1 MVADPNAASS
11 AAPTPETPAPAPA
24 AAPSAPASAAPSGV
38 RRPESRRRAPYPV
51 RRKVCRFCAEKV
63 RDIDYKQ
70 IQVLRAF
77 ITDTGKI
84 LSARITGNCA
94 SHQRQ
99 LTRCIKRGRN
109 LALLPYVSR

>member
-1 MVADPNAASS
+1 MAAEPNAASS
-11 AAPTPETPAPAPA
+11 AAPET
-24 AAPSAPASAAPSGV
+24 SAPASSSAPGSAASAGA
-38 RRPESRRRAPYPV
+38 RRPAPGGRRAPYPV

-70 IQVLRAF
+70 IQILRTF
-77 ITDTGKI
+77 TTDTGKI

-99 LTRCIKRGRN
+99 LTRAIKRARN

>member
-1 MVADPNAASS
+1 MAVESNAASS
-11 AAPTPETPAPAPA
+11 AASTPETPASASA
-24 AAPSAPASAAPSGV
+24 AAPAGASSAA
-38 RRPESRRRAPYPV
+38 RRPDSRRRAPYPV

-70 IQVLRAF
+70 IQVLRTF
-77 ITDTGKI
+77 TSDTGKI

-99 LTRCIKRGRN
+99 LTRCIKRARN

>member
-1 MVADPNAASS
+1 MPAEDT
-11 AAPTPETPAPAPA
+11 AAPQAAEAPA
-24 AAPSAPASAAPSGV
+24 AAPAAARPAGSAPSASGAK
-38 RRPESRRRAPYPV
+38 RPEMGRRRAPYPV

-70 IQVLRAF
+70 IQILRTF
-77 ITDTGKI
+77 TTDTGKI

-99 LTRCIKRGRN
+99 LTRAIKRARN

>member
-1 MVADPNAASS
+1 MAAEPNAASS
-11 AAPTPETPAPAPA
+11 AAPEIPAGAPAPSA
-24 AAPSAPASAAPSGV
+24 APASGAPAGA
-38 RRPESRRRAPYPV
+38 RRPASGGRRAPYPV

-70 IQVLRAF
+70 IQILRTF
-77 ITDTGKI
+77 TTDTGKI

-99 LTRCIKRGRN
+99 LTRCIKRARN
-109 LALLPYVSR
+109 LALLPYVTR

>member
-1 MVADPNAASS
+1 MAVDPTAASS
-11 AAPTPETPAPAPA
+11 APESAGA
-24 AAPSAPASAAPSGV
+24 AAPVSAPSSASSSGPAGA
-38 RRPESRRRAPYPV
+38 RRPGGRRAPYPV

-63 RDIDYKQ
+63 RDVDYKQ
-70 IQVLRAF
+70 IQILRTF
-77 ITDTGKI
+77 TTDTGKI

-99 LTRCIKRGRN
+99 LTRAIKRARN

>member
-1 MVADPNAASS
+1 MSAEPNAAP
-11 AAPTPETPAPAPA
+11 AASEAPAAPAP
-24 AAPSAPASAAPSGV
+24 SAAPSSGSGAPA
-38 RRPESRRRAPYPV
+38 RRPGGRRPPYPV

-70 IQVLRAF
+70 IQILRTF
-77 ITDTGKI
+77 TTDTGKI

-99 LTRCIKRGRN
+99 LTRAIKRARN
-109 LALLPYVSR
+109 LALLPYVLR

>member
-1 MVADPNAASS
+1 MAAEPNAASAASETS
-11 AAPTPETPAPAPA
+11 AGASAPA
-24 AAPSAPASAAPSGV
+24 APSSASSGA
-38 RRPESRRRAPYPV
+38 RRPDSRRRAPYPV

-70 IQVLRAF
+70 IQILRTF
-77 ITDTGKI
+77 TTDTGKI

-99 LTRCIKRGRN
+99 LTRCIKRARN
-109 LALLPYVSR
+109 LALLPYVTG

>member
-1 MVADPNAASS
+1 MAVDQNTAASAGPETSVSSAASS
-11 AAPTPETPAPAPA
+11 A
-24 AAPSAPASAAPSGV
+24 SASAGMGA
-38 RRPESRRRAPYPV
+38 RRPGGRRPPYPV

-70 IQVLRAF
+70 IQILRTF
-77 ITDTGKI
+77 TTDTGKI

-99 LTRCIKRGRN
+99 LTRAIKRARN
-109 LALLPYVSR
+109 LALLPYVVR

>member
-1 MVADPNAASS
+1 MAAEPNAAS
-11 AAPTPETPAPAPA
+11 AASETPASAPA
-24 AAPSAPASAAPSGV
+24 AASAPSSASSGA

-70 IQVLRAF
+70 IQVLRTF
-77 ITDTGKI
+77 TTDTGKI

-99 LTRCIKRGRN
+99 LTRAIKRARN
-109 LALLPYVSR
+109 LALLPYVLR

>member
-1 MVADPNAASS
+1 MAAEPNAAS
-11 AAPTPETPAPAPA
+11 AASEVPAGAPAPA
-24 AAPSAPASAAPSGV
+24 SAPSSSASSSGA
-38 RRPESRRRAPYPV
+38 RRPDSRRRAPYPV

-70 IQVLRAF
+70 IQILRTF
-77 ITDTGKI
+77 TTDTGKI

-99 LTRCIKRGRN
+99 LTRCIKRARN